1 MTATKKTFSD
11 EEKLKE
17 ISTSK
22 YPLKEMLKVVPQAEE
37 KFYQRRRW
45 KFRNKEI
52 VTQMVNI

>member
-22 YPLKEMLKVVPQAEE
+22 HPLKEMLKVVPQAEE
-37 KFYQRRRW
+37 KFYQRRTW